1 MVSAAGLDVHDE
13 GDLPVRKCARIA
25 SIPGHGNIGHVA
37 ERPRE
42 FIEGLI
48 PRLGH
53 GDNPLVGRSI
63 PPHLMQHE
71 GTRIAEVLRRF
82 PPGNRRRDTQ
92 LQSPVNPGIDLGGGL

>member
-1 MVSAAGLDVHDE
+1 MTRVICRFGN
-13 GDLPVRKCARIA
+13 GARIT
-25 SIPGHGNIGHVA
+25 SIPGHGTSVMWPNV
-37 ERPRE
+37 RRE

-53 GDNPLVGRSI
+53 GGNLLVGRSI
-63 PPHLMQHE
+63 PPRLMQHE

-92 LQSPVNPGIDLGGGL
+92 LESPVNPGIELGGGL